1 MVSQLTELNSNK
13 VNLMVWTRAHRSFS
27 VGQRR
32 STPIRG
38 VQHQKHL
45 VRFTHIFS
53 SAVRELLEVKV
64 LDDITRA
71 PLSLSQFHLLR
82 AVALNGHF
90 HSGELAGF
98 LGVSAP
104 AGTKNIDK
112 LEKLGFVVRTQS
124 QTDRRVTLLSA
135 SAKGRRLVQKYE
147 ERKRMSLGPILE
159 QFSFQE
165 LLLFA
170 SLLERFTLSL
180 IEQEDTKS
188 GLCLYCAAYCIDN
201 CPVGRVRGGCPFER
215 LRDARA
221 AGRGGGEIS

>member
-1 MVSQLTELNSNK
+1 MSQLTELNSNK

-82 AVALNGHF
+82 AVALDPALAVAHYHLGRLWAAQGAVQQAREAF
-90 HSGELAGF
+90 ARALDLDTTGELA
-98 LGVSAP
+98 P
-104 AGTKNIDK
+104 
-112 LEKLGFVVRTQS
+112 
-124 QTDRRVTLLSA
+124 
-135 SAKGRRLVQKYE
+135 LVE
-147 ERKRMSLGPILE
+147 IPR
-159 QFSFQE
+159 
-165 LLLFA
+165 
-170 SLLERFTLSL
+170 
-180 IEQEDTKS
+180 
-188 GLCLYCAAYCIDN
+188 CARNDN
-201 CPVGRVRGGCPFER
+201 
-215 LRDARA
+215 
-221 AGRGGGEIS
+221 